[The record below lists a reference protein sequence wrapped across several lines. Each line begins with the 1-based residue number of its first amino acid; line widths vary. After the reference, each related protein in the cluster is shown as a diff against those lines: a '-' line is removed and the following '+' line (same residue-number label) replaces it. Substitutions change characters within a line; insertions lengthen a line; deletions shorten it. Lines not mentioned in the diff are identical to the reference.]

1 MAHFQ
6 KIKIKIACLECAPV
20 EDVVRHAVA
29 DARSLCTN
37 DDDVA
42 CDVEVEDDDD
52 DSLRRSGANF
62 GLLRDIFEP
71 RMRKSAK
78 RHLLSFRFKSK

>member
-1 MAHFQ
+1 MATLNNTMS
-6 KIKIKIACLECAPV
+6 ILEQ
-20 EDVVRHAVA
+20 DVLQILHARQTASIVM
-29 DARSLCTN
+29 N
-37 DDDVA
+37 GPDDDE
-42 CDVEVEDDDD
+42 DINPFEDDDD